1 MWKIF
6 RIFVKHLKSKIMD
19 QNTSL
24 KFTLLFLLIGGFI
37 AVGLSMNHSK
47 VNITKAEE
55 SYLTSLHKQ
64 DSLKNV
70 IDSLQTEIFTL
81 EDGFDSKEHR
91 YEDVLFE
98 YELGI
103 SYLKDYHPKAYKD
116 FHRII
121 AHKEKFSHELE
132 RENTK
137 RLNAE
142 DL

>member
-1 MWKIF
+1 MDSNTTYKIG
-6 RIFVKHLKSKIMD
+6 L
-19 QNTSL
+19 
-24 KFTLLFLLIGGFI
+24 FTILVIGFI

-70 IDSLQTEIFTL
+70 IDSLQTEIFLL
-81 EDGFDSKEHR
+81 EDGCDYREHR

-103 SYLKDYHPKAYKD
+103 SYLKDYHPTAYKD
-116 FHRII
+116 FNRII
-121 AHKEKFSHELE
+121 GMKERYSSELE

-137 RLNAE
+137 RLNQYKIK
-142 DL
+142 

>member
-1 MWKIF
+1 M
-6 RIFVKHLKSKIMD
+6 
-19 QNTSL
+19 
-24 KFTLLFLLIGGFI
+24 LLFLLIGGII

-70 IDSLQTEIFTL
+70 IDSLQTEIFTI
-81 EDGFDSKEHR
+81 EDGFDFKEHR

-121 AHKEKFSHELE
+121 AHKERFSHEIE

-137 RLNAE
+137 RLNAD

>member
-1 MWKIF
+1 
-6 RIFVKHLKSKIMD
+6 MD

-24 KFTLLFLLIGGFI
+24 KFTLLFLLIGGII
-37 AVGLSMNHSK
+37 AVGLSMNARDKPVVAMSRENYEIK
-47 VNITKAEE
+47 NRTI
-55 SYLTSLHKQ
+55 
-64 DSLKNV
+64 DSLNRV
-70 IDSLQTEIFTL
+70 VDSLQTEIFTL
-81 EDGFDSKEHR
+81 EDGFDYKEHR

-121 AHKEKFSHELE
+121 AHKERFSHEIE
-132 RENTK
+132 RENNK
-137 RLNAE
+137 RLNAD